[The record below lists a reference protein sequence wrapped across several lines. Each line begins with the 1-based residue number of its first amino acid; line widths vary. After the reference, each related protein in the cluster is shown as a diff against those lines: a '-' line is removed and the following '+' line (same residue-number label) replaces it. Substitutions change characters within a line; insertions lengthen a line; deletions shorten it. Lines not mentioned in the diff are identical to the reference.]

1 MDLLNDVFCFVMAGF
16 LLPVG
21 AECSGAKTFL
31 LCQALAALFCMS
43 ERWSWRMHA
52 YAALVAIAA
61 NVIRIALTLLWIL
74 KSWPYFPEAHDII
87 GWICVASAAIA
98 VALYNPTRPRY
109 TP

>member
-1 MDLLNDVFCFVMAGF
+1 MDLLNDIFCFLMAGF

-31 LCQALAALFCMS
+31 LCQALALLFCMS

-52 YAALVAIAA
+52 YAAIVALAA
-61 NVIRIALTLLWIL
+61 NIIRCLLTILWFL
-74 KSWPYFPEAHDII
+74 KGWPYFPTAHDII
-87 GWICVASAAIA
+87 GWICVGVAFSAIA
-98 VALYNPTRPRY
+98 LYHPPKNRN